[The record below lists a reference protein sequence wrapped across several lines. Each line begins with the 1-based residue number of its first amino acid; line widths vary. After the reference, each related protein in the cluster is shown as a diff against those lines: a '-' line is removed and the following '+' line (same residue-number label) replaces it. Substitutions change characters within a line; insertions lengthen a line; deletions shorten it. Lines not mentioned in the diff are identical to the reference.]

1 MFSINKHKKVDLA
14 TFDQE
19 PTPKKREMRFSHG
32 EDRTP
37 DVFDS
42 NMIKKAAS
50 VAHVESFTKTVKSGT
65 IKLSEKSEAVE
76 KIRGRD
82 LLKILTSA
90 FGDDNYLK
98 ITLTNKD
105 YNFIAQQ
112 FGVQL
117 LNIGVLRST
126 DPNETTI
133 KVKQQRNNF

>member
-65 IKLSEKSEAVE
+65 IKLSESPK
-76 KIRGRD
+76 
-82 LLKILTSA
+82 
-90 FGDDNYLK
+90 
-98 ITLTNKD
+98 
-105 YNFIAQQ
+105 
-112 FGVQL
+112 QL
-117 LNIGVLRST
+117 RKYAEGIC
-126 DPNETTI
+126 
-133 KVKQQRNNF
+133 

>member
-1 MFSINKHKKVDLA
+1 M
-14 TFDQE
+14 
-19 PTPKKREMRFSHG
+19 
-32 EDRTP
+32 
-37 DVFDS
+37 
-42 NMIKKAAS
+42 
-50 VAHVESFTKTVKSGT
+50 
-65 IKLSEKSEAVE
+65 
-76 KIRGRD
+76 
-82 LLKILTSA
+82 LKILTSA

-133 KVKQQRNNF
+133 KVKQQRNNL